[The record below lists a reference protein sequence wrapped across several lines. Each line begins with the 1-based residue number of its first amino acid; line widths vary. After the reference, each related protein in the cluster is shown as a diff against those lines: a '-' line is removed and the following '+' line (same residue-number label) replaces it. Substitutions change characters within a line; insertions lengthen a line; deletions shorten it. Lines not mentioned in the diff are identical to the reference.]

1 MDNMTRLAQLTQQVE
16 DLEQASA
23 GRDLSESLKRHIER
37 KKEELEYLR
46 KKIMNPP
53 EGEGP
58 A

>member
-1 MDNMTRLAQLTQQVE
+1 MTRLAQLTQQVE

-53 EGEGP
+53 KGEGP